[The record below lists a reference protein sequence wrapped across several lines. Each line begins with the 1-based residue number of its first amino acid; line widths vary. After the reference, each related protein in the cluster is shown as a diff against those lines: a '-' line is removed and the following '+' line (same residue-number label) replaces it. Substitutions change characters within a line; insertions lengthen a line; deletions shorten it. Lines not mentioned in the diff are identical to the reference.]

1 MSVFLCSVWVL
12 SLFAWLKV
20 GEDKGTQPVKR
31 NILRQ
36 LKYPA
41 PGSEQLELVH
51 AISSPTR
58 RQRVVRQVPIQ
69 LVPNPPDIPPPS
81 WTEQFM
87 RGCWTTAAA
96 GGFSAAESHVLRSPA
111 RFCRSDWNNMTPG
124 LHTAEECDTPRA
136 VAGCE
141 WARVT
146 WAPRATVAPCTQA
159 RVKQLC
165 YPWRA
170 K

>member
-69 LVPNPPDIPPPS
+69 LVPNPPDIPPLVERNNS
-81 WTEQFM
+81 CGDAEQLRL
-87 RGCWTTAAA
+87 RGGSRLQSRMCC
-96 GGFSAAESHVLRSPA
+96 G
-111 RFCRSDWNNMTPG
+111 
-124 LHTAEECDTPRA
+124 
-136 VAGCE
+136 
-141 WARVT
+141 
-146 WAPRATVAPCTQA
+146 APRAFAEATGITWRLDFTRPRNVIPLARLQVASGHGSLGLHAP
-159 RVKQLC
+159 R
-165 YPWRA
+165 
-170 K
+170 